1 MKSMHSLTKP
11 INIFPTIPEYEILHD
26 HNNCKNIIMSLD
38 LPDELKITNNILN
51 IYTNTDKSLFYFKIN
66 NIKQYVFQFSS
77 KKTSFDLITF
87 ILNTLSEYVGFSII
101 FDLIL
106 TNITSVDTIKHY
118 LKLSLNEIYFT
129 KGNIITM

>member
-51 IYTNTDKSLFYFKIN
+51 IYTNTEAPEEVIGTQTFYE
-66 NIKQYVFQFSS
+66 KQYLEVG
-77 KKTSFDLITF
+77 KAITYMKF
-87 ILNTLSEYVGFSII
+87 
-101 FDLIL
+101 
-106 TNITSVDTIKHY
+106 
-118 LKLSLNEIYFT
+118 KLRA
-129 KGNIITM
+129 

>member
-38 LPDELKITNNILN
+38 LPHNLKPIDNILN

-66 NIKQYVFQFSS
+66 NNKQYVFQFSS

-87 ILNTLSEYVGFSII
+87 ILNTLSEYVGFSIK
-101 FDLIL
+101 FDLFL
-106 TNITSVDTIKHY
+106 TSFTNIKTMKQY
-118 LKLSLNEIYFT
+118 LKLPLNEIYYS
-129 KGNIITM
+129 KGNIIAI